1 MVVGKLD
8 FTAVA
13 NESNSDN
20 TVLDELNAKNI
31 KFAISNLIG
40 HKGQKNIIFEK

>member
-13 NESNSDN
+13 NESNADN
-20 TVLDELNAKNI
+20 TVLDELNAGTS
-31 KFAISNLIG
+31 AL
-40 HKGQKNIIFEK
+40 ER